1 MAQYLFALTEKF
13 FKLRLLCRD
22 RITEWFASYLYSVSY
37 EWPWKKWQEIPNYSN
52 TDSRYLFLNDL
63 FSILNQYSRDLKNND
78 KIDREFREEFILDLS
93 INFNF
98 LNGYDSEINGIIE
111 KIEKTVEEIANKK
124 TSEEIH
130 KFIESEIL
138 KNEEEKKSKKI
149 EKNNSKLESDDDDD
163 NNSNENKNIEEE
175 DDDDNDED
183 EEGEIKQSKILT
195 KRDEILIFLPS
206 FLKQSSISYQHL
218 KIYTERYKDYI
229 KSLTLLDSGE
239 VSIENCQLIINII
252 CNCLLRHYH
261 QQYVIYEN
269 FIKNEILKSNLIVEY
284 LIKNQEDTAKPLIY
298 QYIYI

>member
-37 EWPWKKWQEIPNYSN
+37 EWPWKKWQEIPNYSS

-63 FSILNQYSRDLKNND
+63 FSILNQYSRDLKSND

-98 LNGYDSEINGIIE
+98 LNAFEGEINGIMD
-111 KIEKTVEEIANKK
+111 KIEKTIEQIANKK
-124 TSEEIH
+124 TSDKIH
-130 KFIESEIL
+130 KFIESEVV
-138 KNEEEKKSKKI
+138 KNEVEKKNKKVG
-149 EKNNSKLESDDDDD
+149 KKMESDDDEED
-163 NNSNENKNIEEE
+163 NNGNKNIEEE
-175 DDDDNDED
+175 DDDDNDDDE
-183 EEGEIKQSKILT
+183 EEGEIKQPKVLT
-195 KRDEILIFLPS
+195 KREEILIFLPS

-218 KIYTERYKDYI
+218 KIYTERYRDYI
-229 KSLTLLDSGE
+229 KSLTILDNGE

-269 FIKNEILKSNLIVEY
+269 FIKNEILKSHLIVEY

>member
-37 EWPWKKWQEIPNYSN
+37 EWPWKKWQEIPNYSS

-63 FSILNQYSRDLKNND
+63 FSILNQYSRDLKSND

-98 LNGYDSEINGIIE
+98 LNAFEGEINGIMD
-111 KIEKTVEEIANKK
+111 KIEKTIEQIANKK
-124 TSEEIH
+124 TSDEIH
-130 KFIESEIL
+130 KFIESEVI
-138 KNEEEKKSKKI
+138 KNEVEKKNKKVG
-149 EKNNSKLESDDDDD
+149 KKMESDDDEED
-163 NNSNENKNIEEE
+163 NSGNKNIEEE
-175 DDDDNDED
+175 DDDDNDDDDE
-183 EEGEIKQSKILT
+183 EEGEIKQPKVLT
-195 KRDEILIFLPS
+195 KREEILIFLPS

-218 KIYTERYKDYI
+218 KIYTERYRDYI
-229 KSLTLLDSGE
+229 KSLTILDNGE

-269 FIKNEILKSNLIVEY
+269 FIKNEILKSHLIVEY